1 MPIFLGQV
9 EIKSR
14 YLIFFKSQ
22 YLAKFF
28 KQGPNFLHVITI
40 FIGFKMTFCNIGS
53 NKAPLLV
60 SQGVALSAP
69 PAQGFVA
76 ISDPR
81 SERVKL
87 GTARNYSIFPTVVH
101 NENLPPE
108 ILDKSFLNMSDLVS
122 FCQMG
127 TYSIILYSLQDNS
140 VRWSGYVKM

>member
-1 MPIFLGQV
+1 MLSPFFRFPNVFLQHRVKQGFFVGFLGGG
-9 EIKSR
+9 
-14 YLIFFKSQ
+14 
-22 YLAKFF
+22 AKR
-28 KQGPNFLHVITI
+28 
-40 FIGFKMTFCNIGS
+40 
-53 NKAPLLV
+53 
-60 SQGVALSAP
+60 P

-122 FCQMG
+122 FC
-127 TYSIILYSLQDNS
+127 
-140 VRWSGYVKM
+140 